1 MLGGMIHIGI
11 VGDHDPAQE
20 AHAATEDALGHAAVN
35 LGLGVEP
42 TWIATDEV
50 GDPPD
55 ELAGFDGLLVA
66 PGSPYRDPEGALR
79 AVEHARTADVPL
91 LATCAGMQHVVV
103 ELARHV
109 LGVEDA
115 HHAEYEP
122 EGATLV
128 VTRLACSLAGQE
140 QEVDVRPGTRAAAAY
155 GDRTVT
161 ERYACSFGP
170 DPAVVDELVRAGVVV
185 SGTDGEGAPR
195 ILELPD
201 RRFFVATLFVP
212 QVRST
217 VVHPHPLVSAF
228 VAAAEEAARGDEDGT
243 EPAVVVR
250 RPDG

>member
-1 MLGGMIHIGI
+1 MIHIGI

-20 AHAATEDALGHAAVN
+20 THVATEDALGHAAVD

-42 TWIATDEV
+42 AWVATDEV

-55 ELAGFDGLLVA
+55 ELVAFDGLLIA

-79 AVEHARTADVPL
+79 AIEHARTRDVPL

-109 LGVEDA
+109 LGVADA

-122 EGATLV
+122 EGATPV
-128 VTRLACSLAGQE
+128 VTPLACSLAGRT
-140 QEVDVRPGTRAAAAY
+140 QEVEVRPGTRAAAAY
-155 GDRTVT
+155 GTASAA
-161 ERYACSFGP
+161 ERYACRFGP
-170 DPAVVDELVRAGVVV
+170 DPAVVGELARAGVVV
-185 SGTDGEGAPR
+185 SGTDAEGAPQ

-212 QVRST
+212 QLRST
-217 VVHPHPLVSAF
+217 LVHPHPLVSAF
-228 VAAAEEAARGDEDGT
+228 VAGAAEAARGDDEGT
-243 EPAVVVR
+243 SEPTVVVR
-250 RPDG
+250 RASG